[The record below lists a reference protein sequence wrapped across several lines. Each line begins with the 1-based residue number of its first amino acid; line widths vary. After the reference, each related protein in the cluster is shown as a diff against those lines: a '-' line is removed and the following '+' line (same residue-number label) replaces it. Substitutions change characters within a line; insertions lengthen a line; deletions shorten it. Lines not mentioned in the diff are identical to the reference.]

1 MDEKRSP
8 YKWAG
13 LWAFIIIVI
22 GAIVFLGLQW
32 GKSGEV
38 NRKINNMFHQEQD
51 EVMTVEP
58 VIKRDTIKM
67 PTVQEVL
74 EARKLTKE
82 SQRKDS
88 VFMAMPEA
96 ALIAVLMKIGTEST
110 IEQIVQE
117 YETNPDLYKNVIW
130 GSEIQKNVIHKTDSA
145 HLN

>member
-1 MDEKRSP
+1 MDEKRNP
-8 YKWAG
+8 YKWVG
-13 LWAFIIIVI
+13 MWAVIVILI
-22 GAIVFLGLQW
+22 GAIVFFGLQW
-32 GKSGEV
+32 GKLGEV
-38 NRKINNMFHQEQD
+38 VHNVNGVFHQEQK
-51 EVMTVEP
+51 EVMTIEP

-117 YETNPDLYKNVIW
+117 YEANPDLYKNVIW